1 MSFEI
6 HREPMYRRYHA
17 TYCSGACCY
26 ALFFGVT
33 LVLLPLF
40 LAYNTTGF
48 WYKDGTY
55 YEQPRV
61 TYRYQ
66 TITEMHGRRWDTVGS
81 GGSVPFSLYFSTTPA
96 LNRLHSDTLRSP
108 VVKSAEF
115 DDNHDG
121 TNDRLEINLQM
132 PLQANEDITSVSTMV
147 LFDFALNERA
157 KVKFDAAA
165 VFSFDGASGI
175 EEVSFGADVVMRQT
189 WPLQV
194 RGAQKSPYAASPLLP
209 VVLPEGTSASEYS
222 IRSISEAMASRNFS
236 AVTRNAFTTAV
247 HSRSAAVTASQ
258 GSDMKSLTATINL
271 RMPEQ
276 TVWFTP
282 GVSEIFKWAWIQ
294 YLSMFAVVWF
304 LLSRLSD
311 FIFRHQLI
319 YAKCSTD
326 IVYEKLD

>member
-1 MSFEI
+1 
-6 HREPMYRRYHA
+6 MYRRYHA

-55 YEQPRV
+55 FEQPRV
-61 TYRYQ
+61 AYRYQ
-66 TITEMHGRRWDTVGS
+66 TITEMHGRRTDGGS
-81 GGSVPFSLYFSTTPA
+81 GSVPFSLYFSTTPA
-96 LNRLHSDTLRSP
+96 LNKLHSDVLRSP

-132 PLQANEDITSVSTMV
+132 PLQANEEITSVSTMV
-147 LFDFALNERA
+147 LFDFTLKERA

-175 EEVSFGADVVMRQT
+175 DEVSFGADVVIRQT

-194 RGAQKSPYAASPLLP
+194 RGAQKSPYASSPLLP
-209 VVLPEGTSASEYS
+209 VVLPEGTSASQYS
-222 IRSISEAMASRNFS
+222 IRSISEAMAGRNFS
-236 AVTRNAFTTAV
+236 AVTRNTFTTAQ
-247 HSRSAAVTASQ
+247 HSSSVVGQ
-258 GSDMKSLTATINL
+258 GTDMKSFAANINL

-294 YLSMFAVVWF
+294 YLSMFVVVWF